1 MPFKISIIEDEKN
14 ISEIVAKYLEKEAI
28 KLIKLNF
35 YFKKKSHPE
44 KKLYDQII

>member
-1 MPFKISIIEDEKN
+1 MTEDFN
-14 ISEIVAKYLEKEAI
+14 YLFQYLEKEAI